1 MTLSGTQSSLLDA
14 SKRCSFEL
22 SRKHECGVVAGVC
35 VTGGE
40 GVADGDVVS
49 VIEAALAEVVVVE
62 GAGVVASTVDPVAAA
77 VATEVVV
84 WLLRVGA

>member
-1 MTLSGTQSSLLDA
+1 MSTARTP
-14 SKRCSFEL
+14 FEF
-22 SRKHECGVVAGVC
+22 SRKHECGAGGG

-77 VATEVVV
+77 VAIEVVV

>member
-1 MTLSGTQSSLLDA
+1 MSTARTP
-14 SKRCSFEL
+14 FEF
-22 SRKHECGVVAGVC
+22 SRKHECGVVAGGG